1 MRPGPSR
8 EGAGRGRREDPGQA
22 QQEQVE
28 QGRTIPGNLA
38 RAGQGR
44 GNMEQ
49 RRGQFH
55 KHRQGQGIGN
65 HNMAARRP
73 RREGWLESAQSM

>member
-1 MRPGPSR
+1 V
-8 EGAGRGRREDPGQA
+8 QA

-38 RAGQGR
+38 RAGHGR
-44 GNMEQ
+44 GNMEP

-55 KHRQGQGIGN
+55 KHRQGQCIGN
-65 HNMAARRP
+65 HSQLIGTGGASFTGMKP
-73 RREGWLESAQSM
+73 